1 MKKIILSGVLLLLT
15 IYFTSC
21 SKKSETDTPIDTLT
35 QTPTAKAQFDNSNF
49 GIYKGV
55 FVGSSGYIIVD
66 ISNSGTT
73 LATLIVNGVVYN
85 FTTSQ
90 TVTQGQT
97 TTLSFVSGTS
107 SFTFTVSANGANP
120 TITNLNINGH
130 PNAAILVVKETS
142 TAIVKCFEGNYI
154 GGDAGIFNA
163 VIYNNLI
170 KGLAKS
176 NSNVIYIVSGTV
188 NNNQINA
195 TGSVSSGAT
204 FVGQLSGMNTSGTWT
219 NGASALNGNW
229 TGVRTY

>member
-1 MKKIILSGVLLLLT
+1 MKKLTLVTLFLGLSIV
-15 IYFTSC
+15 FFSC
-21 SKKSETDTPIDTLT
+21 KKKNEATPTPT
-35 QTPTAKAQFDNSNF
+35 ETPTAKSQFDNSNF

-73 LATLIVNGVVYN
+73 LATLIVNGVTYN

-90 TVTQGQT
+90 TITQGQA
-97 TTLSFVSGTS
+97 TTLNFVSGTN
-107 SFTFTVSANGANP
+107 SFTFTVSASGTNP

-154 GGDAGIFNA
+154 GGETGIFNA

-170 KGLAKS
+170 KGLIRSTTYNA
-176 NSNVIYIVSGTV
+176 NFTATGTV
-188 NNNQINA
+188 SNNQIA
-195 TGSVSSGAT
+195 TSGNTSGGSVFTGT
-204 FVGQLSGMNTSGTWT
+204 LSGNNVSGQWSNTNGTSGTW
-219 NGASALNGNW
+219 S
-229 TGVRTY
+229 GVRTY